1 MLLNISSKKKNSLI
15 VIILNYN
22 HGKYLK
28 KNINSFLSQTYLP
41 DKILIIDDGSTDNSR
56 SFIKKI
62 KNKSKIISTKIFKK
76 NLGPIARLNQSLKYI
91 KHSHFI
97 FFGADDFLIDVKA
110 LEMAMEAFNKYPKA
124 GIASSLIVNADKSS
138 LIVKKVKTPI
148 VSNKTIFF
156 NKEEVVN
163 IFKKY
168 GWWINSHPLII
179 RSEAFFNE
187 KMKFINLGRYMDILV
202 FYKLAFKYG
211 SIFIPRYTGAYRLV
225 KNQYGQKKVHS
236 MIDNINFNQFILE
249 LKKIKILRKDKDFF
263 KKVLYIR
270 KMTTFNSLFL
280 RFFYLLFLNPKFLFF
295 YYWSRLP
302 KF

>member
-1 MLLNISSKKKNSLI
+1 MLLNISSKKRNSLI

-76 NLGPIARLNQSLKYI
+76 NLRPIARLNQSLKYI

-168 GWWINSHPLII
+168 GWWINSHPLIV
-179 RSEAFFNE
+179 RSEAFFHE
-187 KMKFINLGRYMDILV
+187 KMKFINLGRYADILV

-236 MIDNINFNQFILE
+236 MIDNINFNQFIVE

>member
-1 MLLNISSKKKNSLI
+1 M
-15 VIILNYN
+15 
-22 HGKYLK
+22 
-28 KNINSFLSQTYLP
+28 
-41 DKILIIDDGSTDNSR
+41 
-56 SFIKKI
+56 
-62 KNKSKIISTKIFKK
+62 
-76 NLGPIARLNQSLKYI
+76 
-91 KHSHFI
+91 
-97 FFGADDFLIDVKA
+97 
-110 LEMAMEAFNKYPKA
+110 
-124 GIASSLIVNADKSS
+124 
-138 LIVKKVKTPI
+138 
-148 VSNKTIFF
+148 
-156 NKEEVVN
+156 VN

-168 GWWINSHPLII
+168 GWWINSHPLIV

-211 SIFIPRYTGAYRLV
+211 SIFIPRYMGAYRLV

-236 MIDNINFNQFILE
+236 MIDNINFNQFIVE